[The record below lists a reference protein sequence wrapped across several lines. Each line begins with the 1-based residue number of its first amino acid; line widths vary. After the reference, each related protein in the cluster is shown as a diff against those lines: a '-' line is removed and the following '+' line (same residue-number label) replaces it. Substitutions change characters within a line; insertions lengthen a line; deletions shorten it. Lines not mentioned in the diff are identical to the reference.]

1 MIDLKILQK
10 DPERV
15 AKALTARCSDMNM
28 TEFQALDARRREL
41 LTEVETLKGKRNAAS
56 AEVAQAKRAGRDA
69 QALIVEL
76 GALSDRIKELDA
88 QTQEAVAAA
97 EAWMF
102 NLPNLPHESVPVG
115 TGEADNLELRR
126 HGTVRNFDFPVKD
139 HAELGQKLGGLDF
152 ERAAKLAGSRFC
164 VSWDWAARL
173 ERALISFFLDVHT
186 RENGYIEVA
195 PPYIVNR
202 STMTVTGNLPT
213 FSEDLF
219 KLANR
224 EYFLIPTSEV
234 PLTNLHAG
242 EVLEESDLPLAY
254 TAQTPCFR
262 SEAGSYGKDTK
273 GLIRM
278 HQFMKVEMVRFA
290 HPDDSYNQLEF
301 MRRHAEDLLERL
313 ELPYRTIVLC
323 TGDMGFGAAKT
334 YDLEVWL
341 PAQNA
346 YREISS
352 CSNCEDF
359 QARRGNIRFRPHG
372 GGKAAFAH
380 TLNGSGLAVGR
391 ALVAVLENGQQ
402 KDGGVILPKALRPYM
417 GGLDVIAGMPRR
429 PTGHT

>member
-15 AKALTARCSDMNM
+15 AKALAARRCDIDMA
-28 TEFQALDARRREL
+28 EFRTLDARRRAL
-41 LTEVETLKGKRNAAS
+41 LTEVEELKSRRNAAS
-56 AEVAQAKRAGRDA
+56 EEVARAKRAGRDA
-69 QALIVEL
+69 DALIAEL
-76 GALSDRIKELDA
+76 GALAGRIKELDGL
-88 QTQEAVAAA
+88 TQEAMAAA
-97 EAWMF
+97 DAWMLK
-102 NLPNLPHESVPVG
+102 LPNLPHESTPVG
-115 TGEADNLELRR
+115 ASEADNREVRR
-126 HGTVRNFDFPVKD
+126 HGTPRSFDFPVKD
-139 HAELGQKLGGLDF
+139 HMELGQKLGGLDF

-164 VSWDWAARL
+164 VSRDWAARL
-173 ERALISFFLDVHT
+173 ERAMISFFLDVHT

-202 STMTVTGNLPT
+202 STMTVTGQLPK
-213 FSEDLF
+213 FADDLF
-219 KLANR
+219 KLENR

-234 PLTNLHAG
+234 PLTNLHA
-242 EVLEESDLPLAY
+242 EETLKESELPLAY

-262 SEAGSYGKDTK
+262 SEAGSYGKDTR

-290 HPDDSYNQLEF
+290 HPDDSYNQLER

-313 ELPYRTIVLC
+313 ELPYRTVALC
-323 TGDMGFGAAKT
+323 TGDMGFSAAKT

-359 QARRGNIRFRPHG
+359 QARRGNIRFRPRG
-372 GGKAAFAH
+372 GGKTAFAH

-391 ALVAVLENGQQ
+391 ALVALIENGQR
-402 KDGGVILPKALRPYM
+402 KDGGITLPKALHPYM
-417 GGLDVIAGMPRR
+417 DGLEVI
-429 PTGHT
+429 TGRQ

>member
-10 DPERV
+10 DPQRV
-15 AKALTARCSDMNM
+15 IKALADRASDIDVA
-28 TEFQALDARRREL
+28 EFLALDARRRAL
-41 LTEVETLKGKRNAAS
+41 LTEVEELKGRRNAAS
-56 AEVAQAKRAGRDA
+56 AEVARAKRAGQSAESFIDG
-69 QALIVEL
+69 L
-76 GALSDRIKELDA
+76 GALSERIKELDIQA
-88 QTQEAVAAA
+88 QEAVAAT
-97 EAWMF
+97 ETWML
-102 NLPNLPHESVPVG
+102 NLPNLPHQSVPVG
-115 TGEADNLELRR
+115 ASEADNQELRR
-126 HGTVRNFDFPVKD
+126 HGAPRSFDFPVKD
-139 HAELGQKLGGLDF
+139 HVELGQNLGGLDF

-164 VSWDWAARL
+164 VAWNWAARL

-186 RENGYIEVA
+186 RENGYTEVA

-202 STMTVTGNLPT
+202 STMAITGQLPK
-213 FSEDLF
+213 FGEDLF
-219 KLANR
+219 KLENR
-224 EYFLIPTSEV
+224 EYFLIPTAEV

-242 EVLEESDLPLAY
+242 EVLEEGDLPLAY
-254 TAQTPCFR
+254 AAQTPCFR

-290 HPDDSYNQLEF
+290 HPDDSYNQLEL
-301 MRRHAEDLLERL
+301 MRRQAEDLLERL

-334 YDLEVWL
+334 YDLETWL
-341 PAQNA
+341 PAQNT

-359 QARRGNIRFRPHG
+359 QARRGNIRFRPRG

-391 ALVAVLENGQQ
+391 TLVAILENGQR
-402 KDGGVILPKALRPYM
+402 KDGSVILPKALRPYM
-417 GGLDVIAGMPRR
+417 DGMDVIAGRV
-429 PTGHT
+429 

>member
-1 MIDLKILQK
+1 VEDLK
-10 DPERV
+10 
-15 AKALTARCSDMNM
+15 S
-28 TEFQALDARRREL
+28 
-41 LTEVETLKGKRNAAS
+41 KRNTAS
-56 AEVAQAKRAGRDA
+56 AEVAKAKRAGNDA
-69 QALIVEL
+69 DALIAEL
-76 GALSDRIKELDA
+76 GALANRIKELDV

-97 EAWMF
+97 EAWML
-102 NLPNLPHESVPVG
+102 NLPCLPHESVPVG
-115 TGEADNLELRR
+115 ASEADNLELRR
-126 HGTVRNFDFPVKD
+126 HGTPRSLNFPVKD
-139 HAELGQKLGGLDF
+139 HAELGQNLGGLDF
-152 ERAAKLAGSRFC
+152 ERAAKLTGSRFC
-164 VSWDWAARL
+164 VSYDWAARL
-173 ERALISFFLDVHT
+173 ERALINFFLDVHT

-202 STMTVTGNLPT
+202 AAMTVTGQLPK
-213 FSEDLF
+213 FSEDSF
-219 KLANR
+219 KLENR

-242 EVLEESDLPLAY
+242 EILEEGDLPLAY

-262 SEAGSYGKDTK
+262 SEAGSYGKDTR

-290 HPDDSYNQLEF
+290 HPDDSYNQLEL

-313 ELPYRTIVLC
+313 ELPYRTVVLC

-359 QARRGNIRFRPHG
+359 QARRGNIRFRPRG
-372 GGKAAFAH
+372 GDKAAFAH

-417 GGLDVIAGMPRR
+417 GGLEVLTGR
-429 PTGHT
+429 TGHI

>member
-1 MIDLKILQK
+1 D
-10 DPERV
+10 
-15 AKALTARCSDMNM
+15 
-28 TEFQALDARRREL
+28 
-41 LTEVETLKGKRNAAS
+41 
-56 AEVAQAKRAGRDA
+56 
-69 QALIVEL
+69 ALIAEL
-76 GALSDRIKELDA
+76 GALAGRIKDLDVL
-88 QTQEAVAAA
+88 TQEAVAAV
-97 EAWMF
+97 EAWMLK
-102 NLPNLPHESVPVG
+102 LPNLPHESTPTG
-115 TGEADNLELRR
+115 AGEAGNQEVRR
-126 HGTVRNFDFPVKD
+126 HGTPRSFDFPVKD
-139 HAELGQKLGGLDF
+139 HVELGQKLGGLDF

-202 STMTVTGNLPT
+202 ATMTIAGQLPK
-213 FSEDLF
+213 FGEDLF
-219 KLANR
+219 KLENW

-234 PLTNLHAG
+234 PLTNLHAE
-242 EVLEESDLPLAY
+242 EVLEESELPLAY

-262 SEAGSYGKDTK
+262 SEAGSYGKDAR

-290 HPDDSYNQLEF
+290 HPDDSYNQLEL

-313 ELPYRTIVLC
+313 ELPYRTVALC
-323 TGDMGFGAAKT
+323 TGDMGFSAAKT

-359 QARRGNIRFRPHG
+359 QARRGNIRFRPRG

-391 ALVAVLENGQQ
+391 ALVAILENGQR
-402 KDGGVILPKALRPYM
+402 KDGCVVLPKVLRPYM
-417 GGLDVIAGMPRR
+417 GGLEIITGR
-429 PTGHT
+429 P

>member
-10 DPERV
+10 DPQRV
-15 AKALTARCSDMNM
+15 ARALAARRSDMDM
-28 TEFQALDARRREL
+28 EEFLALDARRRAL
-41 LTEVETLKGKRNAAS
+41 LTEVETLKGRRNAAS
-56 AEVAQAKRAGRDA
+56 TEVAEARRAGSDA
-69 QALIVEL
+69 KALIAEL
-76 GALSDRIKELDA
+76 GELSGRIREVDGKA
-88 QTQEAVAAA
+88 QEAVAAT
-97 EAWMF
+97 ETWMLK
-102 NLPNLPHESVPVG
+102 LPNLPHDSVPVG
-115 TGEADNLELRR
+115 ASEADNLEVRR
-126 HGTVRNFDFPVKD
+126 HGTPRGFDFPVKD
-139 HAELGQKLGGLDF
+139 HAELGQSLGGLDF

-186 RENGYIEVA
+186 RENGYTEVA
-195 PPYIVNR
+195 PPYMVNR
-202 STMTVTGNLPT
+202 ATMTVTGNLPK
-213 FSEDLF
+213 FGADLF
-219 KLANR
+219 KL
-224 EYFLIPTSEV
+224 EDWDYFLIPTSEV
-234 PLTNLHAG
+234 PLTNLHS
-242 EVLEESDLPLAY
+242 EEILEENKLPLAY
-254 TAQTPCFR
+254 AAQTPCFR

-290 HPDDSYNQLEF
+290 HPDDSYAQLEL

-313 ELPYRTIVLC
+313 ELPCRTIVLC

-359 QARRGNIRFRPHG
+359 QARRGGIRFRPQG
-372 GGKAAFAH
+372 GGKPAFAH

-402 KDGGVILPKALRPYM
+402 KDGGIVLPKALRPYM
-417 GGLDVIAGMPRR
+417 GGLEVI
-429 PTGHT
+429 TGRQ

>member
-10 DPERV
+10 DPQRV
-15 AKALTARCSDMNM
+15 ATALAARRSDLDMA
-28 TEFQALDARRREL
+28 EFLALDSRRRAL
-41 LTEVETLKGKRNAAS
+41 LTEVEELKGRRNAAS
-56 AEVAQAKRAGRDA
+56 AEVAKAKRAGHNAD
-69 QALIVEL
+69 ALINEL
-76 GALSDRIKELDA
+76 GALSDHIKELDLR
-88 QTQEAVAAA
+88 TQDAVSAV
-97 EAWMF
+97 EAWMLE
-102 NLPNLPHESVPVG
+102 LPNLPHQSVPVG
-115 TGEADNLELRR
+115 ASEADNQEVRR
-126 HGTVRNFDFPVKD
+126 YGKARSFDFPVKD
-139 HAELGQKLGGLDF
+139 HTELGQNLGGLDF

-186 RENGYIEVA
+186 RENGYTEVA

-202 STMTVTGNLPT
+202 AAMTVTGNLPK
-213 FSEDLF
+213 FGEDLF
-219 KLANR
+219 KLENW

-234 PLTNLHAG
+234 PLTNLHA
-242 EVLEESDLPLAY
+242 EEILEEDDLPLAY
-254 TAQTPCFR
+254 AAQTPCFR

-278 HQFMKVEMVRFA
+278 HQFPKVEMVRFA
-290 HPDDSYNQLEF
+290 HPEDSYNQLEL

-313 ELPYRTIVLC
+313 ELPYRTLVLC

-359 QARRGNIRFRPHG
+359 QARRGNIRFRPQG
-372 GGKAAFAH
+372 GGKPVFAH

-391 ALVAVLENGQQ
+391 AFVAVLENGQQ
-402 KDGGVILPKALRPYM
+402 KDGSIVLPKALRPYM
-417 GGLDVIAGMPRR
+417 GGLEIITGRAGQI
-429 PTGHT
+429 

>member
-10 DPERV
+10 DPQRV
-15 AKALTARCSDMNM
+15 ARALAARCSAIDM
-28 TEFQALDARRREL
+28 TEFQTLDERRRAL
-41 LTEVETLKGKRNAAS
+41 LTEVEALKGRRNAAS
-56 AEVAQAKRAGRDA
+56 AEVAKAKRAGHDA
-69 QALIVEL
+69 EALIAEL

-88 QTQEAVAAA
+88 QTQEAVAAT
-97 EAWMF
+97 EAWML
-102 NLPNLPHESVPVG
+102 NLPNLPHESVPIG
-115 TGEADNLELRR
+115 ASEADNLEVRR
-126 HGTVRNFDFPVKD
+126 HGKTRSFDFPVKE
-139 HAELGQKLGGLDF
+139 HADLGQNLGGLDF

-164 VSWDWAARL
+164 VLWDWAARL

-186 RENGYIEVA
+186 RENGYTEIA

-202 STMTVTGNLPT
+202 ATMTVTGNLPK
-213 FSEDLF
+213 FSDDLF
-219 KLANR
+219 KLEHR
-224 EYFLIPTSEV
+224 EHFLIPTSEV
-234 PLTNLHAG
+234 PLTNLHA
-242 EVLEESDLPLAY
+242 EEILEESSLPLAY

-290 HPDDSYNQLEF
+290 HPDDSYNQLEL

-313 ELPYRTIVLC
+313 ELPYRTIALC

-341 PAQNA
+341 PAQNT

-359 QARRGNIRFRPHG
+359 QARRGNIRFRPQG

-402 KDGGVILPKALRPYM
+402 KDGSIILPKVLRPYM
-417 GGLDVIAGMPRR
+417 GGLEVIAARAGRI
-429 PTGHT
+429 

>member
-10 DPERV
+10 DPQRV
-15 AKALTARCSDMNM
+15 AGALAARRSDMDM
-28 TEFQALDARRREL
+28 AEFLALDARRRAL
-41 LTEVETLKGKRNAAS
+41 LTEVEELKGRRNAAS
-56 AEVAQAKRAGRDA
+56 AEVAAARRAGQDA
-69 QALIVEL
+69 SALIAEL
-76 GALSDRIKELDA
+76 GALSDRIGELDA
-88 QTQEAVAAA
+88 RTQEAVSAV
-97 EAWMF
+97 EAWMLK
-102 NLPNLPHESVPVG
+102 LPNLPHQSVPVG
-115 TGEADNLELRR
+115 ASEADNQEVRR
-126 HGTVRNFDFPVKD
+126 HGAPRGFDFPAKD
-139 HAELGQKLGGLDF
+139 HAELGQDLGGLDF

-173 ERALISFFLDVHT
+173 ERALINFFLDIHT
-186 RENGYIEVA
+186 RENGYTEVA
-195 PPYIVNR
+195 PPYMVNR
-202 STMTVTGNLPT
+202 AAMTVTGNLPK

-219 KLANR
+219 KL
-224 EYFLIPTSEV
+224 EDWDYFLIPTAEV

-242 EVLEESDLPLAY
+242 EILEESALPLAY

-262 SEAGSYGKDTK
+262 SEAGSYGKDTR

-290 HPDDSYNQLEF
+290 HPDDSYNQLEL

-341 PAQNA
+341 PAQNT

-359 QARRGNIRFRPHG
+359 QARRGNIRFRPQG
-372 GGKAAFAH
+372 GGKPAFAH

-402 KDGGVILPKALRPYM
+402 KDGGIVIPKALRPYM
-417 GGLDVIAGMPRR
+417 DGRETIAGRK
-429 PTGHT
+429 

>member
-10 DPERV
+10 DPQRV
-15 AKALTARCSDMNM
+15 AGALAVRRSDIDMA
-28 TEFQALDARRREL
+28 EFQTLDARRRAV
-41 LTEVETLKGKRNAAS
+41 LTEVEDLKNKRNAAS
-56 AEVAQAKRAGRDA
+56 AEVAKAKRAGQNA
-69 QALIVEL
+69 EALIAEL
-76 GALSDRIKELDA
+76 GALSGRIKELDIQA
-88 QTQEAVAAA
+88 QEAVAAS
-97 EAWMF
+97 EAWML
-102 NLPNLPHESVPVG
+102 NLPNLPHASVPVG
-115 TGEADNLELRR
+115 ASETDNQELRR
-126 HGTVRNFDFPVKD
+126 HGTPRGFDFPVRD
-139 HAELGQKLGGLDF
+139 HTELGQKLGGLDF
-152 ERAAKLAGSRFC
+152 ERAAKLTGSRFC
-164 VSWDWAARL
+164 VSYGWAARL

-186 RENGYIEVA
+186 RENGYTEVA

-202 STMTVTGNLPT
+202 SAMTATGQLPK

-219 KLANR
+219 KLENW
-224 EYFLIPTSEV
+224 EYFLIPTAEV
-234 PLTNLHAG
+234 PLTNLHT
-242 EVLEESDLPLAY
+242 EEILEESDLPLAY
-254 TAQTPCFR
+254 AAQTPCFR
-262 SEAGSYGKDTK
+262 SEAGSYGKDTR

-290 HPDDSYNQLEF
+290 HPDDSYNQLEL
-301 MRRHAEDLLERL
+301 MRRHAENLLERL

-341 PAQNA
+341 PAQHA

-359 QARRGNIRFRPHG
+359 QARRGNIRFRPQG

-402 KDGGVILPKALRPYM
+402 KDGSIVLPKALRPYM
-417 GGLDVIAGMPRR
+417 GGLEII
-429 PTGHT
+429 T

>member
-15 AKALTARCSDMNM
+15 ARALAARCSSMDMA
-28 TEFQALDARRREL
+28 EFQALDARRRAL
-41 LTEVETLKGKRNAAS
+41 LTEVETLKGRRNAAS
-56 AEVAQAKRAGRDA
+56 AEVAQARRAGRDA
-69 QALIVEL
+69 QALIAEL

-97 EAWMF
+97 EDWML

-115 TGEADNLELRR
+115 ASAADNLELRR
-126 HGTVRNFDFPVKD
+126 HGTLRSFDFPIKD

-173 ERALISFFLDVHT
+173 ERALSNFFLDVHT

-202 STMTVTGNLPT
+202 AAMTVTGQLPK
-213 FSEDLF
+213 FSDDLF
-219 KLANR
+219 KLENR
-224 EYFLIPTSEV
+224 EFFLIPTSEV

-262 SEAGSYGKDTK
+262 SEAGSYGKDTR

-290 HPDDSYNQLEF
+290 HPDDSYAQLEL
-301 MRRHAEDLLERL
+301 MRRHAEELLERL
-313 ELPYRTIVLC
+313 ELPYRTLVLC
-323 TGDMGFGAAKT
+323 SGDMGFGAAKT

-341 PAQNA
+341 PAQHA

-417 GGLDVIAGMPRR
+417 GGLEVIAGMPRS
-429 PTGHT
+429 PAGYT